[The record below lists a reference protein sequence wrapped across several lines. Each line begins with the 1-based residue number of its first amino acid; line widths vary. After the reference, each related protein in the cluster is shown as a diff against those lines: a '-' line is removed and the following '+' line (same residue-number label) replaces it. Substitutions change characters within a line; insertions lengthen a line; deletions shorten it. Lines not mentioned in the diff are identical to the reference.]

1 MNSLF
6 LMLLLSGPHNPAII
20 THVEA
25 DQIFQ
30 AYLYNDA
37 LVDAQFQDK
46 IVEIRGRVDSV
57 KRHETDQVGP
67 PATVDWGAAPV
78 PTDARA
84 AGARLGKIIAYD
96 AVMPVHVRLN
106 NNSQQQFHIRCR
118 FPDSSRERL
127 AGLTVPGV
135 RITVRGRCGGLA
147 QNAYLVGTIVH
158 NGTCL
163 TLDDCELVEIPAE
176 PKTPAAD
183 DAIN

>member
-20 THVEA
+20 TRVEA

-67 PATVDWGAAPV
+67 PAAVDSGAAPAPADV
-78 PTDARA
+78 RA
-84 AGARLGKIIAYD
+84 AVARPGKIIAYD
-96 AVMPVHVRLN
+96 AVIPVQVRLN

-118 FPDSSRERL
+118 FPESARESL
-127 AGLTVPGV
+127 ATLTIPGV
-135 RITVRGRCGGLA
+135 RVTVRGRCGGLED
-147 QNAYLVGTIVH
+147 NKFLVGTTVYS
-158 NGTCL
+158 GVCL
-163 TLDDCELVEIPAE
+163 ELNDCELIDIPAE